1 VSASPEHP
9 DRVKRL
15 LQLFN
20 RAVDLPDEARA
31 RFIAEHAGDD
41 LTLRRELEQLIER
54 DLRLRAAHTVS
65 ALDEGA
71 LQSIDALLDD
81 ADWRGEVLGRY
92 ALEEEIGRGGM
103 GRVYAARRVDGEF
116 EQEVAVKLISRA
128 AMNPALL
135 RRFSNERRVL
145 AALQHPGIC
154 RLLDAGTADNGT
166 PWVAM
171 ERVHG
176 ASLTAFCDARKLDL
190 RGRLQLFRQ
199 VLDACAHAHRN
210 LVVHRDLKPSN
221 ILVDSSGQA
230 KLLDFGIAKPLGGE
244 ETHATGTADRYF
256 TVSHAA
262 PEQWRGEPTG
272 VGCDVYAL
280 GVLLYELLTGSPPF
294 AFEALTPG
302 QIERLIL
309 QTPPEPPSRRAAAA
323 APELIAARGFAQA
336 GPLAAALR
344 GDLDAI
350 VERALRKAV
359 GERYAS
365 VEQFDADI
373 AAYLEQ
379 RPVRAREGRRW
390 YRLRK
395 FIGRHRYALAAS
407 AVVAVGAIGLGTVI
421 LLQTLEVRRERD
433 RAEQA
438 IAFLKGAFY
447 AADPAKNAGADLSAR
462 QVMAAARADLDGL
475 REKSPELYA
484 NLAAVIADV
493 EYGLGLSESAAALA
507 ERALAAGVAEG
518 VDAQA
523 LWLIKARADI
533 LGNRL
538 KPAQAAID
546 DYFKAGGSE
555 NSELRVVRGRLAVF
569 ERRERDAAADF
580 EAVLAAAGADGL
592 EDPWLFEARFEL
604 AYLKRVDGHNEA
616 ALAIL
621 DSMLTDYGKVL
632 PPAHPS
638 LSRVRLR
645 RVDTLRR
652 MGETE
657 AAIEE
662 ARRTRETIERSY
674 GRESPVYASSLSS
687 LANALDGAGRS
698 AEAVLVMQE
707 AVELFSRRLGRDHA
721 STLRIRYNL
730 ALASAKHLPADP
742 TNDLL
747 FQEVLEAGAR
757 AYGPEGQTL
766 AFFRVGMADSLL
778 NRGRPLDALEMLLA
792 IPSSLIEEAPPD
804 VMALVRRAHMGAC
817 ATRATPPPV
826 CGRAEALVEAEE
838 GKP

>member
-1 VSASPEHP
+1 VNASSEQP

-20 RAVDLPDEARA
+20 RAVDLPDEERA
-31 RFIAEHAGDD
+31 RFIADHAGED

-54 DLRLRAAHTVS
+54 DLRLRAAQTVS
-65 ALDEGA
+65 ALDDVA
-71 LQSIDALLDD
+71 LESLDALRDE

-92 ALEEEIGRGGM
+92 ALAKEIGRGGM
-103 GRVYAARRVDGEF
+103 GRVYAARRIDGEF

-154 RLLDAGTADNGT
+154 RLLDAGTAGNGT

-176 ASLTAFCDARKLDL
+176 VSLTAFCDARRLDL

-221 ILVDSSGQA
+221 ILVDGFGQA
-230 KLLDFGIAKPLGGE
+230 KLLDFGIAKPLGSE

-256 TVSHAA
+256 TLTHAA
-262 PEQWRGEPTG
+262 PKQWRGEPTG

-280 GVLLYELLTGSPPF
+280 GVLLYELLAGSPPF

-309 QTPPEPPSRRAAAA
+309 QTPPEPPSRRAATA
-323 APELIAARGFAQA
+323 APELIAARDFAHPGQ
-336 GPLAAALR
+336 LATALR

-373 AAYLEQ
+373 TAYLEQ
-379 RPVRAREGRRW
+379 RPVSAREGRRW

-395 FIGRHRYALAAS
+395 FVGRHRYALAAS

-462 QVMAAARADLDGL
+462 QVMATARADLDGL
-475 REKSPELYA
+475 REAQPELYA

-507 ERALAAGVAEG
+507 ERALASGFAKGA
-518 VDAQA
+518 DARA
-523 LWLIKARADI
+523 LWLIKARADTI
-533 LGNRL
+533 GNRL
-538 KPAQAAID
+538 EAAKAAID
-546 DYFKAGGSE
+546 QYFAAGGTQS
-555 NSELRVVRGRLAVF
+555 SELRVVRGRLAMIA
-569 ERRERDAAADF
+569 RREKDAVADF
-580 EAVLAAAGADGL
+580 QAVLADTGQHDLA
-592 EDPWLFEARFEL
+592 DPWSFEARYEL
-604 AYLKRVDGHNEA
+604 AYMQRVEGKNEESLKT
-616 ALAIL
+616 L
-621 DSMLTDYGKVL
+621 DSMLADYTTVL
-632 PPAHPS
+632 PAGHPN
-638 LSRVRLR
+638 LSRIRLR

-652 MGETE
+652 LGRKEE
-657 AAIEE
+657 AIEE
-662 ARRTRETIERSY
+662 SRRTLLDVERSY
-674 GRESPVYASSLSS
+674 GRDAPAYASALNTH
-687 LANALDGAGRS
+687 ANALEGAGRTE
-698 AEAVLVMQE
+698 EAVSVLQE
-707 AVELFSRRLGRDHA
+707 AVEVFTAQLGRDHA
-721 STLRIRYNL
+721 ATLRIRFNL
-730 ALASAKHLPADP
+730 ALSAARLRPEDP
-742 TNDLL
+742 QNDHN
-747 FQEVLEAGAR
+747 FSQVLEAGTR
-757 AYGPEGQTL
+757 VYGKDGPTL
-766 AFFRVGMADSLL
+766 AFFRAGMADSLL
-778 NRGRPLDALEMLLA
+778 SRGRAMDALRVLMEIPASLLQD
-792 IPSSLIEEAPPD
+792 APPS
-804 VMALVRRAHMGAC
+804 VTGMLRRAHGLAC
-817 ATRATPPPV
+817 PAGVAETDACSRAAAHLDAR
-826 CGRAEALVEAEE
+826 GD
-838 GKP
+838 GS